1 MHSNTRRVIVAAC
14 AIFVG
19 AAVGHLLQALLPA
32 DHLSSAKSAIMTVQA
47 LVTGLLAL
55 VLGLLVST
63 SYGVFAQ
70 QNSEMMTLVGQVMHL
85 DMLLDQFGADGDRG
99 RALQRE
105 QLIAMRKRFWARDG
119 RSEPTITYAIRRAE
133 LIRVDGFFAGL
144 KATTDEDRAFI
155 AQARS
160 LSVSIAQTI
169 NQMGRQLLDPVPAGL
184 VNSVVL
190 WAALVFCC
198 LGSTATLNALSVT
211 VELVGAASVAS
222 AIFLILDFTQPYSG
236 YFRISPEKVDHMIA
250 ALAPPP
256 QA

>member
-1 MHSNTRRVIVAAC
+1 M
-14 AIFVG
+14 
-19 AAVGHLLQALLPA
+19 
-32 DHLSSAKSAIMTVQA
+32 
-47 LVTGLLAL
+47 
-55 VLGLLVST
+55 LGLLVST

-105 QLIAMRKRFWARDG
+105 QLIAMRKRFWTRDG
-119 RSEPTITYAIRRAE
+119 RSEPITYAIKRAE

-144 KATTDEDRAFI
+144 TAATDEDRAFI
-155 AQARS
+155 AKARS

-184 VNSVVL
+184 VNSVVM

-198 LGSTATLNALSVT
+198 LGTTSTLNALSVT

-236 YFRISPEKVDHMIA
+236 YFRISPDKVDHMIA
-250 ALAPPP
+250 ALAPRPE
-256 QA
+256 A